1 MVFKLFSNSCRLKCD
16 RIYPCNNCKKRGD
29 TVGCTFVGRG
39 PRGKPQHG
47 QSSPTLVQDRLQ
59 HLENLV
65 MSLAQKQKQTP
76 DQGPDQVSDQ
86 VPDFNSEPQIVD
98 ANGPSYQ
105 TPSSMSGH
113 DTRSPH
119 DTGTLV
125 VNDEGTSYFESANW
139 RAILKEVGHDSSSY
153 HLYLLLPCD

>member
-1 MVFKLFSNSCRLKCD
+1 
-16 RIYPCNNCKKRGD
+16 
-29 TVGCTFVGRG
+29 
-39 PRGKPQHG
+39 
-47 QSSPTLVQDRLQ
+47 
-59 HLENLV
+59 

-139 RAILKEVGHDSSSY
+139 RAILKEVSHDSSSY